1 MVKSA
6 NLPVSQTLPTGTP
19 VDNTSDPAQT
29 GRLHMAK
36 IARVNFQKVVDV
48 LEVLQSYWGGVRYIR
63 SVLVQKG
70 EGVAQISLVGEGE
83 DLSVPDRVSEWIA
96 NASSKQN
103 SDSESSCGAGLMVV
117 MGLSFSGTMH
127 SPTDSR
133 FSVVYPKGAQMA

>member
-1 MVKSA
+1 
-6 NLPVSQTLPTGTP
+6 
-19 VDNTSDPAQT
+19 
-29 GRLHMAK
+29 MAK

-48 LEVLQSYWGGVRYIR
+48 LAVLESYWGGVRYIR

-70 EGVAQISLVGEGE
+70 EGVAQISLVGDGE
-83 DLSVPDRVSEWIA
+83 DLSVPDRVFEWIA

-103 SDSESSCGAGLMVV
+103 SDSELSCGDGLMIV

-133 FSVVYPKGAQMA
+133 FSVVYPKGTQMA

>member
-1 MVKSA
+1 
-6 NLPVSQTLPTGTP
+6 
-19 VDNTSDPAQT
+19 
-29 GRLHMAK
+29 MAK

-48 LEVLQSYWGGVRYIR
+48 LAVLESYWGGVRYIR

-70 EGVAQISLVGEGE
+70 EGVAQISLVGDGE
-83 DLSVPDRVSEWIA
+83 DLSVPDKVYEWIA

-103 SDSESSCGAGLMVV
+103 SDSELSYSAELTVV

-133 FSVVYPKGAQMA
+133 FSVVYPKGTQMV

>member
-1 MVKSA
+1 
-6 NLPVSQTLPTGTP
+6 
-19 VDNTSDPAQT
+19 
-29 GRLHMAK
+29 MAK

-103 SDSESSCGAGLMVV
+103 SDSKSTSEVWADVSYGIELLWDDALAHG
-117 MGLSFSGTMH
+117 
-127 SPTDSR
+127 
-133 FSVVYPKGAQMA
+133 

>member
-1 MVKSA
+1 
-6 NLPVSQTLPTGTP
+6 
-19 VDNTSDPAQT
+19 
-29 GRLHMAK
+29 MAK

-48 LEVLQSYWGGVRYIR
+48 LAVLESYWGGVRYIR

-83 DLSVPDRVSEWIA
+83 DLSVPDKVSEWIA

-103 SDSESSCGAGLMVV
+103 SDSELSYSAELTVV

-133 FSVVYPKGAQMA
+133 FSVVYPKGTQMA

>member
-1 MVKSA
+1 
-6 NLPVSQTLPTGTP
+6 
-19 VDNTSDPAQT
+19 
-29 GRLHMAK
+29 MAK

-48 LEVLQSYWGGVRYIR
+48 LAVLESYWGGVRYIR

-103 SDSESSCGAGLMVV
+103 SDSESFQICWADGSHGTELLGDDA
-117 MGLSFSGTMH
+117 LSHG
-127 SPTDSR
+127 
-133 FSVVYPKGAQMA
+133 